1 MCGKVKDASVHA
13 SSRGNV
19 EEEANSGNGYW
30 VQPFERDVFVSLI
43 RGYLRISLFL
53 SAIDEPPGPFY
64 PLRKSQS
71 INPGTGRYL
80 VR

>member
-1 MCGKVKDASVHA
+1 MCQKVKDASVHA
-13 SSRGNV
+13 SSRGHV
-19 EEEANSGNGYW
+19 EEVNSGNWYW
-30 VQPFERDVFVSLI
+30 VQLFERDVFVSSI

-53 SAIDEPPGPFY
+53 SAIDELPRPFY

-71 INPGTGRYL
+71 INPGTGCYL